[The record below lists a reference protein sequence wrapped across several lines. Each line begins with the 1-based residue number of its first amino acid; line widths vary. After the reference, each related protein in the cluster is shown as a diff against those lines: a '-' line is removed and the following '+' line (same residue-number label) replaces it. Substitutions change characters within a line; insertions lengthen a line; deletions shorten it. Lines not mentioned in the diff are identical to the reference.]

1 MRSEE
6 QRDSRFEM
14 KAIIPG
20 LLLFVAIAA
29 VSACVQAD
37 PEPTPDLA
45 ATVRDAVKQVLP
57 TPKPELDIEAT
68 ARAVVKESLPAPI
81 IVPDAE
87 ATARAVVQEALPDPV
102 IIPGVEATARSV
114 VEHSLPATLNVPDA
128 EATAR
133 AVVLE
138 SLPAPVESPDIEATA
153 RAVLLESLPAPV
165 ELPNVEATARAVA
178 AEELALAIQTN
189 PAQSI
194 AGSELRATLQNMVA
208 VRRYDGSDVPISID
222 EVMIQATKFQ
232 NRNNIPDQFRLQYT
246 NFIGSWLNNHALETW
261 IEHHAAP
268 VSVSGMCCY
277 YLDIHEPALYRA
289 AILDLAE
296 LTNLINDAEGLGIDS
311 RYLAQA
317 LEAIQEGY
325 VIVYESFTW

>member
-1 MRSEE
+1 
-6 QRDSRFEM
+6 M
-14 KAIIPG
+14 KAFVPR

-45 ATVRDAVKQVLP
+45 ATVRDAVREVLP
-57 TPKPELDIEAT
+57 TPDPGLDVEAT
-68 ARAVVKESLPAPI
+68 VRAVVKESLPA
-81 IVPDAE
+81 
-87 ATARAVVQEALPDPV
+87 
-102 IIPGVEATARSV
+102 
-114 VEHSLPATLNVPDA
+114 
-128 EATAR
+128 
-133 AVVLE
+133 
-138 SLPAPVESPDIEATA
+138 LPAPVNVPDIEATA
-153 RAVLLESLPAPV
+153 RAVLQEVLPDPVILPEVEATARSVVERSLPAPV
-165 ELPNVEATARAVA
+165 IVPDVEATARAVVLELLPVPVESPNIHATARAVVLESMPAPVESPNVEATARAVVS
-178 AEELALAIQTN
+178 EELALAIQTN
-189 PAQSI
+189 PSQSGP
-194 AGSELRATLQNMVA
+194 ASELRATLQNMVA
-208 VRRYDGSDVPISID
+208 VRRYDGSEVPISID
-222 EVMIQATKFQ
+222 EVMIQATKFR
-232 NRNNIPDQFRLQYT
+232 NRNNIPDQFRLQYN
-246 NFIGSWLNNHALETW
+246 NFIGLWLNNHALETW

-289 AILDLAE
+289 AILDPAK